1 METAAIQALP
11 NQGDSFKVLIVDD
24 HKDKRHLLSCILK
37 NHHFE
42 VIEAENG
49 REALSRIES
58 HRPDVALLDVLMP
71 EIDGFEVC
79 RRMKADPKLAE
90 IPVLFVTVLD
100 QYRSRVEGLELGAE
114 DFISWPINAPEL
126 VARINARIRAARPL
140 NQLRSALEEQS
151 RLREQEQQ
159 REAETEWELEQAR
172 AVQRRFIT
180 TTFPPGRG
188 LVFASRYRPSR
199 KVGGD
204 LFDVF
209 PVNDY
214 EVALIVA
221 DISGHGIPAALL
233 TSVAKVLFR
242 TGAEQHRAPGMLLRW
257 LNKKISEYL
266 ATGEFLTV
274 FIGVWDV
281 RSHRFSYAGAGHP
294 PALLFAANGELLDR
308 LHVARGIVGIMPD
321 GDFPQSSI
329 ELQVGQRIV
338 CYSDGITE
346 AADAREEIFGEE
358 RLAEVC
364 THAAAV
370 PLEALVD
377 HVFAVVDGFMGRR
390 AQSDDQA
397 FLALE
402 VTE

>member
-1 METAAIQALP
+1 LEPITVRPPA
-11 NQGDSFKVLIVDD
+11 NGGDSFKVLIVDD

-49 REALSRIES
+49 REALSSIEVQ
-58 HRPDVALLDVLMP
+58 RPDVALLDVLMP
-71 EIDGFEVC
+71 GIDGFEVC
-79 RRMKADPKLAE
+79 RRMKADPKFAE

-100 QYRSRVEGLELGAE
+100 QHRSRVEGLELGAE

-126 VARINARIRAARPL
+126 IARINARIRAARPL
-140 NQLRSALEEQS
+140 YQLRTALEEQS

-172 AVQRRFIT
+172 AVQRRFIV
-180 TTFPPGRG
+180 TTFPPGHG

-204 LFDVF
+204 LLDVF
-209 PVNDY
+209 PVTDQ

-242 TGAEQHRAPGMLLRW
+242 TGAEQHREPGMLLRW
-257 LNKKISEYL
+257 LNGKISEYL

-274 FIGVWDV
+274 FIGLWNV

-294 PALLFAANGELLDR
+294 PALLFNANGQLLER

-321 GDFPQSSI
+321 GDFPETSI
-329 ELQVGQRIV
+329 TLQVGQRIV

-346 AADAREEIFGEE
+346 AVNRSEEIFGEE
-358 RLAEVC
+358 RLVDACSHAATLPLQKLVDRVFAEVDAF
-364 THAAAV
+364 TGEHAQA
-370 PLEALVD
+370 
-377 HVFAVVDGFMGRR
+377 
-390 AQSDDQA
+390 DDQA
-397 FLALE
+397 LLALE
-402 VTE
+402 VTK